1 MLGSADPQCKA
12 LPWQSGSW
20 NNPFFA
26 SIYYFEI
33 VLQRYEKRKCQMFY
47 FQVIRGV
54 LGVSRTQGGKPAER
68 AESGRMESVFPV
80 TQQPCEVNIELPDQL
95 LHSLNGFLRVDLVF
109 RLPFTMRPRLH
120 RWKFALVD
128 SP

>member
-1 MLGSADPQCKA
+1 
-12 LPWQSGSW
+12 
-20 NNPFFA
+20 
-26 SIYYFEI
+26 
-33 VLQRYEKRKCQMFY
+33 MFY
-47 FQVIRGV
+47 FQVIRDV

-95 LHSLNGFLRVDLVF
+95 LHSLNGLLRVDLVF
-109 RLPFTMRPRLH
+109 HLPFTMRPRLH
-120 RWKFALVD
+120 RWKLALVD